1 MNTETWAS
9 IGTMI
14 ATLTF
19 FIVPGLVYSW
29 YALELVMGDKK
40 SYAR

>member
-19 FIVPGLVYSW
+19 IVPGLVYSW
-29 YALELVMGDKK
+29 YA
-40 SYAR
+40 SSS